1 MPKLGVIGSLV
12 WDLIHGRD
20 PLALPTEEWGGIA
33 YALGGLDASLPA
45 DWEIVPLIKVGRDL
59 APEAAELLRGLTHL
73 APGARCVEVPAPNN
87 RVVLHYQSAE
97 RRCERMSGGVPGW
110 TWLELGPMVMD
121 LDAIYLNFIS
131 GFELPLGTAQALRQG
146 FPGPIY
152 ADLHSLFLGM
162 QHDGIRVLQPLAD
175 PAAWFAC
182 FDAVQLNED
191 EMRQL
196 SPDPLSLS
204 AEALG
209 AGTSLLVV
217 TLGPKGAAYVAAP
230 GFDGWRPPAV
240 RPMRLGHGAGGGPL
254 DESRPA
260 DGASGTAGGSGPGSR
275 GGGVELRRAPD
286 SGADMSATLAVRT
299 ALVPAPRVEALDPT
313 GCGDVFGAVACGR
326 LLAGDTVEAALRR
339 ATVLASRN
347 AGLRGA
353 AGLGRHLRGELL
365 VP

>member
-1 MPKLGVIGSLV
+1 MPKVGVIGSLV

-20 PLALPTEEWGGIA
+20 PLAPPTEEWGGIA
-33 YALGGLDASLPA
+33 YALGGLDASLPP
-45 DWEIVPLIKVGRDL
+45 DWQIVPLIKVGRDL
-59 APEAAELLRGLTHL
+59 APEAAELLRGLTRL

-131 GFELPLGTAQALRQG
+131 GFELALGTAQALRQG
-146 FPGPIY
+146 FHGPIY

-162 QHDGIRVLQPLAD
+162 HHDGIRVLQPLAD
-175 PAAWFAC
+175 PAAWFGC

-204 AEALG
+204 AQALG

-230 GFDGWRPPAV
+230 GFDGWGRTVRRAVGRSGDRERARSRNIRLSASPSIPPTVWPSAVDRPSDRPTV
-240 RPMRLGHGAGGGPL
+240 RPS
-254 DESRPA
+254 DRPI
-260 DGASGTAGGSGPGSR
+260 
-275 GGGVELRRAPD
+275 
-286 SGADMSATLAVRT
+286 RT
-299 ALVPAPRVEALDPT
+299 ALIPAPHVDALDPT
-313 GCGDVFGAVACGR
+313 GCGDVFGAAACAR
-326 LLAGDTVEAALRR
+326 LLAGESVEDALAHATALAA
-339 ATVLASRN
+339 RN

-353 AGLGRHLRGELL
+353 GGLGRHLRGELL

>member
-1 MPKLGVIGSLV
+1 MPKVGVVGSLV

-20 PLALPTEEWGGIA
+20 PLAPPTEEWGGIA
-33 YALGGLDASLPA
+33 YALGGLDASLPP
-45 DWEIVPLIKVGRDL
+45 DWQIVPLIKVGRDL
-59 APEAAELLRGLTHL
+59 APQAAELLKGLTRL

-87 RVVLHYQSAE
+87 RVVLYYQSAE

-131 GFELPLGTAQALRQG
+131 GFELALGTAQALRQG
-146 FPGPIY
+146 FRGPIY
-152 ADLHSLFLGM
+152 ADLHSLFMGM
-162 QHDGIRVLQPLAD
+162 QHDGIRILQPLAD
-175 PAAWFAC
+175 AAAWFGC
-182 FDAVQLNED
+182 FDVVQLNED

-204 AEALG
+204 AQALG

-230 GFDGWRPPAV
+230 GFDGWRADGRTGRRADGQVAGPRSDPLTV
-240 RPMRLGHGAGGGPL
+240 RPSDPPSDRLTV
-254 DESRPA
+254 RPS
-260 DGASGTAGGSGPGSR
+260 DRPI
-275 GGGVELRRAPD
+275 
-286 SGADMSATLAVRT
+286 RT
-299 ALVPAPRVEALDPT
+299 ALIPAPNVDAVDPT
-313 GCGDVFGAVACGR
+313 GCGDVFGAAACAR
-326 LLAGDTVEAALRR
+326 LLAGDGVEAALGH
-339 ATVLASRN
+339 ATMLAVRN

-353 AGLGRHLRGELL
+353 GGLGRHLRGELL